1 MLCHLR
7 KPDIKKSIRPISRI
21 QHLKKIADKIND
33 KKWDSLR
40 SSIAGLALEKY
51 QQPAKPLQ
59 LEAAFNLALGI
70 NMFVLAGTGF
80 GKSRVSEI
88 YYLLLPK
95 SSKGVVL
102 VLNPLDTLGNNQV
115 LEKIKAGFTAI
126 NLTKSNFNKEEANNV
141 VKGKYNFVYLS
152 PEIFL
157 NSDLWD
163 QVYFSDE
170 FQNRLALVVV
180 DEAHIIYQWGL
191 VESGGGKNK
200 VMLLGHVE
208 DQGIFRPLYGK
219 LGARLLTRNNKPI
232 LLMSATCRPI
242 AIEGIKKSLK
252 LESHNIL
259 IVKGELTR
267 PEIRIIRVQMKESMA
282 SCGDLVSIIPRKSE
296 VPDASM
302 VLTLVYNSSRNK
314 TATLMKALDL
324 ARGTRGNSMRP
335 KSKFV

>member
-40 SSIAGLALEKY
+40 SLIAGLALEKY
-51 QQPAKPLQ
+51 QQSAKPLQ

-70 NMFVLAGTGF
+70 NTFVLAGTGF
-80 GKSRVSEI
+80 G
-88 YYLLLPK
+88 
-95 SSKGVVL
+95 
-102 VLNPLDTLGNNQV
+102 N
-115 LEKIKAGFTAI
+115 
-126 NLTKSNFNKEEANNV
+126 
-141 VKGKYNFVYLS
+141 
-152 PEIFL
+152 
-157 NSDLWD
+157 
-163 QVYFSDE
+163 DE
-170 FQNRLALVVV
+170 FQNQLALVVV